1 MRSNIRYFRYS
12 ILVILILCVILF
24 CINKY
29 ITNKNVDKKN
39 KYKEFEEKNIIEYKA
54 NQTIRVK
61 MHKTGEVIAMDIN
74 DYLRGVVPSEMPPS
88 YNIEALKAQAIV
100 ARTYTYRKMIVN
112 AEGED
117 VDICDDHNHCQA
129 FYNKETLFSI
139 WKNRGFSDELI
150 KEYWSKVNEAVVSTQ
165 NQVITYNGEYIKAF
179 FHASSPRS
187 TEDISQIWGGES
199 LPYLVSV
206 ENKENE
212 EYENRT
218 SEVCVK
224 FEDYISKIKEK
235 YNTQITYEDIKNTI
249 IFDYTI
255 SGRVKNIKTGNVLIS
270 AENLRVM
277 FGLKS
282 TDFLMELNDDSIN
295 FKVTGYGHGV
305 GMSQVG
311 ANTYANEGYSY
322 IDIIKHYYTGV
333 DIKTLEEK
341 KEVE

>member
-1 MRSNIRYFRYS
+1 MKSNLTYFKYFAICIIILS
-12 ILVILILCVILF
+12 IILF
-24 CINKY
+24 GINK
-29 ITNKNVDKKN
+29 IIEKKEMKKKN
-39 KYKEFEEKNIIEYKA
+39 EYKEFEEKSIIEYKA

-61 MHKTGEVIAMDIN
+61 KHKTGEIIAMDIN

-100 ARTYTYRKMIVN
+100 ARTYTYRKMISY

-117 VDICDDHNHCQA
+117 ADICDDHTHCQA
-129 FYNKETLFSI
+129 FYDKETLFSI
-139 WKNRGFSDELI
+139 WRNKGFSEELI

-179 FHASSPRS
+179 FHASSPKR

-206 ENKENE
+206 ENKEYE

-235 YNTQITYEDIKNTI
+235 YNIEIINEDVKNTTI
-249 IFDYTI
+249 SEYTI
-255 SGRVKNIKTGNVLIS
+255 SGRVKNIKSGNVFVS
-270 AENLRVM
+270 AETLRVM

-282 TDFLMELNDDSIN
+282 TDFVIDTNEDSIT

-322 IDIIKHYYTGV
+322 VDIIKHYYTGV
-333 DIKTLEEK
+333 EVITLDDK
-341 KEVE
+341 

>member
-1 MRSNIRYFRYS
+1 MKINKNFVQYFIVVCFMS
-12 ILVILILCVILF
+12 IILF
-24 CINKY
+24 FLNMYINTKS
-29 ITNKNVDKKN
+29 NKNDN
-39 KYKEFEEKNIIEYKA
+39 KLDDKNIIEYKA

-100 ARTYTYRKMIVN
+100 ARTYTYRKMISY
-112 AEGED
+112 AEGEG
-117 VDICDDHNHCQA
+117 VDICDDHTHCQA
-129 FYNKETLFSI
+129 FFDKETLFSI

-249 IFDYTI
+249 VFDYTI
-255 SGRVKNIKTGNVLIS
+255 SGRVKNIKTGNVMIS

-282 TDFLMELNDDSIN
+282 TDFVMELNDDSIN